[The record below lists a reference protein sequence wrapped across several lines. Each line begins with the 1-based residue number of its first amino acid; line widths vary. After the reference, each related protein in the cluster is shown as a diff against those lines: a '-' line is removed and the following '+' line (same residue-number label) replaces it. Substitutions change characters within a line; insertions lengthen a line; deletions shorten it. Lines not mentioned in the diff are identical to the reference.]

1 MECNCIL
8 ESHFILEIVTYV
20 TYGQNNACDKTQAA
34 ILIKLT
40 KDSIKSNLIA
50 DMMSLKFN

>member
-8 ESHFILEIVTYV
+8 ESHFILEIV